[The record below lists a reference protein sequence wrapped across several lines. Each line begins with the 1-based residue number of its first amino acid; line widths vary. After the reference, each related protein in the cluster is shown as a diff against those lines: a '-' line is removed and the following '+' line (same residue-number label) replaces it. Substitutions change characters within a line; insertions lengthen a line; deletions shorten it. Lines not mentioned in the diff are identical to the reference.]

1 MHMFKIKSTK
11 PYIQKMVLQEVQ
23 TEENYV
29 VAVWKMER
37 FFVVHLFEKVLF
49 GQGFKDSNINLFY
62 TVSLAI
68 LSHRK
73 KILTK
78 FLEMLLLCCWYFDCF
93 EHSFLVFSGQLGP
106 ERETAEIKG

>member
-11 PYIQKMVLQEVQ
+11 PYIQKMVLQEGQ

-49 GQGFKDSNINLFY
+49 GQGFKDSNINLFF

-78 FLEMLLLCCWYFDCF
+78 FLEMLLPCCWYFD
-93 EHSFLVFSGQLGP
+93 
-106 ERETAEIKG
+106 